1 MNQINWLIA
10 IFVCS
15 AIRVLRSAN
24 VILSED
30 TRHSGKLLQYYNIKA
45 HLVSFFFYF
54 SYLCKAFVFFNHVR
68 DVLEFMRFRF
78 LAQLSQVQR
87 GTKRTSCVDSIETG
101 RDCRPYQ
108 RRRDARNQ

>member
-45 HLVSFFFYF
+45 HLVSFFF
-54 SYLCKAFVFFNHVR
+54 FFPIY
-68 DVLEFMRFRF
+68 
-78 LAQLSQVQR
+78 
-87 GTKRTSCVDSIETG
+87 TKRLFSLITCVMFW
-101 RDCRPYQ
+101 
-108 RRRDARNQ
+108 NL